1 MAKLDKSSIS
11 DIFRLSTV
19 LYAEDNYNI
28 SPVQIQ
34 KKLIENALLDI
45 NREDYVNTLELSQY
59 INDKY
64 QITILAEEIWKI
76 VSTPKYNDTVFHC
89 YKQDSDNSLVCLT
102 KERKEK
108 IATSKVMH
116 IDDYINQYIEE
127 KYLHQFYLFLL

>member
-1 MAKLDKSSIS
+1 M
-11 DIFRLSTV
+11 R
-19 LYAEDNYNI
+19 YAEDNYNI

-45 NREDYVNTLELSQY
+45 NRDDYVNTLELSQY

-89 YKQDSDNSLVCLT
+89 YKQDSDNSLVFLP
-102 KERKEK
+102 KKEK
-108 IATSKVMH
+108 RK
-116 IDDYINQYIEE
+116 
-127 KYLHQFYLFLL
+127 LLLAK